1 MPTARFEGS
10 DRKMLERSV
19 SELDSADEVGE
30 LAKKR
35 RSPIRE
41 QMEDVIII
49 REPVQYLGK
58 PVIIQAA

>member
-1 MPTARFEGS
+1 
-10 DRKMLERSV
+10 MLERSV